1 MRKTA
6 LYSMLLTGFVL
17 FGCSANNQ
25 PVNPTTNSNPNT
37 NINTT
42 NQAKIDE
49 QQAKEIALKEA
60 GGGQVTEF
68 SNDMD
73 DYTPNYDIT
82 VLNGTTEYEY
92 EISAVDGSILK
103 RSLENHPTGTNT
115 VTIDE
120 AKVKEIVN
128 NQVKGTI
135 VSIKLDHD
143 DARLVYD
150 VTVVDET
157 YKYDFEISA
166 VDGSI
171 VSQDKELIN
180 QVSNSTNTQGV
191 TIDEA
196 KAREIALSQ
205 VPNGTII
212 EISFDYEM
220 GVLVYDVTVVEGTT
234 EYDFEISG
242 VDGSIISR
250 SMDSTLD

>member
-1 MRKTA
+1 MRKTV

-17 FGCSANNQ
+17 FGCSAKHQ
-25 PVNPTTNSNPNT
+25 SVNPTTNSNPNP

-68 SNDMD
+68 SYDMD

-82 VLNGTTEYEY
+82 VLNGTSEYEY
-92 EISAVDGSILK
+92 EISAVDGTILK
-103 RSLENHPTGTNT
+103 RSVENHPTGTNT
-115 VTIDE
+115 TTIDE

-128 NQVKGTI
+128 DQVKGTI
-135 VSIKLDHD
+135 VSIKLDQD

-157 YKYDFEISA
+157 YKYEYEISA

-171 VSQDKELIN
+171 VSQDRELIN
-180 QVSNSTNTQGV
+180 QASNSTNMQGV

-196 KAREIALSQ
+196 KAKEIALGQ
-205 VPNGTII
+205 VPNGTIT

-220 GVLVYDVTVVEGTT
+220 GILVYGVTVIEGTT
-234 EYDFEISG
+234 EYEFEISG
-242 VDGSIISR
+242 VDGSIISK
-250 SMDSTLD
+250 SMDSRLD

>member
-68 SNDMD
+68 SYDMD

-103 RSLENHPTGTNT
+103 RSLENHLTGTNT

>member
-1 MRKTA
+1 MRKTV

-17 FGCSANNQ
+17 FGCSAKHQ
-25 PVNPTTNSNPNT
+25 SVNPTTNSNPNT

-68 SNDMD
+68 SYDMD

-82 VLNGTTEYEY
+82 VLNGTSEYEY
-92 EISAVDGSILK
+92 EISAVDGTILK
-103 RSLENHPTGTNT
+103 RSVENHPTGTNT
-115 VTIDE
+115 TTIDE

-128 NQVKGTI
+128 DQVKGTI
-135 VSIKLDHD
+135 VSIKLDQD

-157 YKYDFEISA
+157 YKYEYEISA

-171 VSQDKELIN
+171 VSQDRELIN
-180 QVSNSTNTQGV
+180 QASNSTNMQGV

-196 KAREIALSQ
+196 KAKEIALGQ
-205 VPNGTII
+205 VPNGTIT

-220 GVLVYDVTVVEGTT
+220 GILVYGVTVIEGTT
-234 EYDFEISG
+234 EYEFEISG
-242 VDGSIISR
+242 VDGSIISK
-250 SMDSTLD
+250 SMDSRLD

>member
-68 SNDMD
+68 SYDMD

-92 EISAVDGSILK
+92 EISSVDGSILK

>member
-49 QQAKEIALKEA
+49 QQAKESALKEA

-68 SNDMD
+68 SYDMD

>member
-17 FGCSANNQ
+17 FGCSANKQ

-68 SNDMD
+68 SYDMD

-212 EISFDYEM
+212 EISFDYEL

>member
-60 GGGQVTEF
+60 GSGQVTEF
-68 SNDMD
+68 SYDMD

>member
-1 MRKTA
+1 MKKSA

-17 FGCSANNQ
+17 FGCSANYQ

-37 NINTT
+37 NINST

-68 SNDMD
+68 SYDMD

-103 RSLENHPTGTNT
+103 RSLENHSTGTNIA
-115 VTIDE
+115 TIDE

-135 VSIKLDHD
+135 VSIQLDQD
-143 DARLVYD
+143 DACLVYD

-157 YKYDFEISA
+157 YKYDFEINA

-180 QVSNSTNTQGV
+180 QVSNSTNIQGV
-191 TIDEA
+191 TIDGDKA
-196 KAREIALSQ
+196 KEIALSQ
-205 VPNGTII
+205 VKEGTIT
-212 EISFDYEM
+212 EFSLDYEA
-220 GVLVYDVTVVEGTT
+220 GIPVYEVTVVDGII
-234 EYDFEISG
+234 EYEFEISG
-242 VDGSIISR
+242 VDGSFIAR

>member
-68 SNDMD
+68 SYDMD

-103 RSLENHPTGTNT
+103 RSVENNPTGTNAA
-115 VTIDE
+115 TIDE

>member
-1 MRKTA
+1 MYK
-6 LYSMLLTGFVL
+6 
-17 FGCSANNQ
+17 
-25 PVNPTTNSNPNT
+25 
-37 NINTT
+37 
-42 NQAKIDE
+42 
-49 QQAKEIALKEA
+49 
-60 GGGQVTEF
+60 
-68 SNDMD
+68 
-73 DYTPNYDIT
+73 
-82 VLNGTTEYEY
+82 LNGVMYSEED
-92 EISAVDGSILK
+92 IK
-103 RSLENHPTGTNT
+103 
-115 VTIDE
+115 

>member
-49 QQAKEIALKEA
+49 QQTKEIALKEA

-68 SNDMD
+68 SYDMD

>member
-17 FGCSANNQ
+17 FGCSANQQ
-25 PVNPTTNSNPNT
+25 PVNEATNSSTNT

-42 NQAKIDE
+42 NQ
-49 QQAKEIALKEA
+49 
-60 GGGQVTEF
+60 
-68 SNDMD
+68 
-73 DYTPNYDIT
+73 
-82 VLNGTTEYEY
+82 
-92 EISAVDGSILK
+92 
-103 RSLENHPTGTNT
+103 

-135 VSIKLDHD
+135 VSLNLDQD
-143 DARLVYD
+143 DSRLVYD

-157 YKYDFEISA
+157 YKYEFEISA
-166 VDGSI
+166 ADGSI

-180 QVSNSTNTQGV
+180 QDSNSTNIQGV

-196 KAREIALSQ
+196 KAKEIALGQ
-205 VPNGTII
+205 VPNGTIT
-212 EISFDYEM
+212 EISFDYEN
-220 GVLVYDVTVVEGTT
+220 GVLVYEVTVVEGTT

-242 VDGSIISR
+242 VDGSIISK

>member
-60 GGGQVTEF
+60 GSGQVTEF
-68 SNDMD
+68 SYDMD

-212 EISFDYEM
+212 EISFDYEV

>member
-68 SNDMD
+68 SYDMD

-166 VDGSI
+166 VD
-171 VSQDKELIN
+171 
-180 QVSNSTNTQGV
+180 
-191 TIDEA
+191 
-196 KAREIALSQ
+196 
-205 VPNGTII
+205 
-212 EISFDYEM
+212 
-220 GVLVYDVTVVEGTT
+220 
-234 EYDFEISG
+234 
-242 VDGSIISR
+242 
-250 SMDSTLD
+250 

>member
-1 MRKTA
+1 MKKAT
-6 LYSMLLTGFVL
+6 LYSMLLTGFIL
-17 FGCSANNQ
+17 FGCSANDQ
-25 PVNPTTNSNPNT
+25 SVNSTTNSNPNT

-60 GGGQVTEF
+60 SGGQVTEF
-68 SNDMD
+68 SYDMD
-73 DYTPNYDIT
+73 DYMPNYDIT

-115 VTIDE
+115 ATIDE

-135 VSIKLDHD
+135 ISIKLDYD

-180 QVSNSTNTQGV
+180 QVSNSTNTEGV

>member
-1 MRKTA
+1 MKKAA
-6 LYSMLLTGFVL
+6 LYSILLTGFVL
-17 FGCSANNQ
+17 FGCSANHQ
-25 PVNPTTNSNPNT
+25 SVNPTTNSNPNT

-68 SNDMD
+68 SYDMD

-103 RSLENHPTGTNT
+103 RSVENHPTETNT
-115 VTIDE
+115 EIIDE

-135 VSIKLDHD
+135 VSIKLDQD

-180 QVSNSTNTQGV
+180 QASNSTNIQGV
-191 TIDEA
+191 TIDGA
-196 KAREIALSQ
+196 KAKEIALSQ
-205 VPNGTII
+205 VKGGTIT
-212 EISFDYEM
+212 EFSLDYEA
-220 GVLVYDVTVVEGTT
+220 GIPVYEVTVVDGTI
-234 EYDFEISG
+234 EYEFEISG
-242 VDGSIISR
+242 VDGSIIAR

>member
-1 MRKTA
+1 MGKTA

-25 PVNPTTNSNPNT
+25 PVNPTTKSNPNT

-68 SNDMD
+68 SYDMD

>member
-60 GGGQVTEF
+60 GSGQVTEF
-68 SNDMD
+68 SYDMD

-135 VSIKLDHD
+135 VSLKLDHD

>member
-1 MRKTA
+1 MRKTV

-17 FGCSANNQ
+17 FGCSAKHQ
-25 PVNPTTNSNPNT
+25 LVNPTTNSNPNT

-68 SNDMD
+68 SYDMD

-82 VLNGTTEYEY
+82 VLNGTSEYEY
-92 EISAVDGSILK
+92 EISAVDGTILK
-103 RSLENHPTGTNT
+103 RSVENHPTGTNT
-115 VTIDE
+115 TTIDE

-128 NQVKGTI
+128 DQVKGTI
-135 VSIKLDHD
+135 VSIKLDQD

-150 VTVVDET
+150 VTVVNET
-157 YKYDFEISA
+157 YKYEYEISA

-171 VSQDKELIN
+171 VSQDRELIN
-180 QVSNSTNTQGV
+180 QASNSTNMQGV

-196 KAREIALSQ
+196 KAKEIALGQ
-205 VPNGTII
+205 VPNGTIT

-220 GVLVYDVTVVEGTT
+220 GILVYGVTVIEGTT
-234 EYDFEISG
+234 EYEFEISG
-242 VDGSIISR
+242 VDGSIISK
-250 SMDSTLD
+250 SMDSRLD

>member
-1 MRKTA
+1 MSLF
-6 LYSMLLTGFVL
+6 LYL
-17 FGCSANNQ
+17 FFI
-25 PVNPTTNSNPNT
+25 PNKRSVGIT
-37 NINTT
+37 HTKYYRT
-42 NQAKIDE
+42 
-49 QQAKEIALKEA
+49 
-60 GGGQVTEF
+60 
-68 SNDMD
+68 
-73 DYTPNYDIT
+73 YTPNYDIT

-220 GVLVYDVTVVEGTT
+220 GGLVYDVTVVEGTT

>member
-6 LYSMLLTGFVL
+6 LYSMLLTGFFL

-68 SNDMD
+68 SYDMD

>member
-68 SNDMD
+68 SDDMD

>member
-60 GGGQVTEF
+60 GSGQVTEF
-68 SNDMD
+68 SYDMD

-135 VSIKLDHD
+135 VSIKLDND

>member
-68 SNDMD
+68 SYDMD

-103 RSLENHPTGTNT
+103 RSLENHLTGTNT

-242 VDGSIISR
+242 VDGSIISG

>member
-17 FGCSANNQ
+17 FECSANNQ

-37 NINTT
+37 NIDTT

-68 SNDMD
+68 SYDMD

-250 SMDSTLD
+250 SMDSILD

>member
-25 PVNPTTNSNPNT
+25 PVNPTINSNPNT

-60 GGGQVTEF
+60 GSGQVTEF
-68 SNDMD
+68 SYDMD

>member
-1 MRKTA
+1 MRKTV

-17 FGCSANNQ
+17 FGCSAKHQ
-25 PVNPTTNSNPNT
+25 SVNPTTNSNPNT

-68 SNDMD
+68 SYDMD

-82 VLNGTTEYEY
+82 VLNGTSEYEY
-92 EISAVDGSILK
+92 EISAVDGTILK
-103 RSLENHPTGTNT
+103 RSVENHPTGTNT
-115 VTIDE
+115 TTIDE

-128 NQVKGTI
+128 DQVKGTI
-135 VSIKLDHD
+135 VSIKLDQD

-157 YKYDFEISA
+157 YKYEYEISA

-171 VSQDKELIN
+171 VSQDRELIN
-180 QVSNSTNTQGV
+180 QASNSTNMQGV

-196 KAREIALSQ
+196 KAKEIALGQ
-205 VPNGTII
+205 VLNGTIT

-220 GVLVYDVTVVEGTT
+220 GILVYGVTVIEGTT
-234 EYDFEISG
+234 EYEFEISG
-242 VDGSIISR
+242 VDGSIISK
-250 SMDSTLD
+250 SMDSRLD

>member
-1 MRKTA
+1 MDA
-6 LYSMLLTGFVL
+6 
-17 FGCSANNQ
+17 Q
-25 PVNPTTNSNPNT
+25 QTTNRLIQHNSNPNT

-60 GGGQVTEF
+60 GGGQVTQF
-68 SNDMD
+68 SYDMD

>member
-1 MRKTA
+1 
-6 LYSMLLTGFVL
+6 
-17 FGCSANNQ
+17 
-25 PVNPTTNSNPNT
+25 
-37 NINTT
+37 
-42 NQAKIDE
+42 
-49 QQAKEIALKEA
+49 
-60 GGGQVTEF
+60 
-68 SNDMD
+68 MD

>member
-1 MRKTA
+1 MRKTV

-17 FGCSANNQ
+17 FGCSAKHQ
-25 PVNPTTNSNPNT
+25 SVNPTTNSNPNT
-37 NINTT
+37 NVNTT

-68 SNDMD
+68 SYDMD

-82 VLNGTTEYEY
+82 VLNGTSEYEY
-92 EISAVDGSILK
+92 EISAVDGTILK
-103 RSLENHPTGTNT
+103 RSVENHPTGTNT
-115 VTIDE
+115 TTIDE

-128 NQVKGTI
+128 DQVKGTI
-135 VSIKLDHD
+135 VSIKLDQD

-157 YKYDFEISA
+157 YKYEYEISA

-171 VSQDKELIN
+171 VSQDRELIN
-180 QVSNSTNTQGV
+180 QASNSTNMQGV

-196 KAREIALSQ
+196 KAKEIALGQ
-205 VPNGTII
+205 VPNGTIT

-220 GVLVYDVTVVEGTT
+220 GILVYGVTVIEGTT
-234 EYDFEISG
+234 EYEFEISG
-242 VDGSIISR
+242 VDGSIISK
-250 SMDSTLD
+250 SMDSRLD

>member
-17 FGCSANNQ
+17 FGCSANQQ
-25 PVNPTTNSNPNT
+25 PVNEVTNSNTNT

-42 NQAKIDE
+42 NQVTIDE
-49 QQAKEIALKEA
+49 AKAKEIALKEA

-68 SNDMD
+68 SQDMD

-82 VLNGTTEYEY
+82 ILNGTTEYEF

-103 RSLENHPTGTNT
+103 RSVENHPTGTNAA
-115 VTIDE
+115 TIDE
-120 AKVKEIVN
+120 AKVKEIIN

-135 VSIKLDHD
+135 VSLKLDQD

-157 YKYDFEISA
+157 YKYEFEISA

-180 QVSNSTNTQGV
+180 QASNSTNTQGV

-196 KAREIALSQ
+196 KAKEIALGQ
-205 VPNGTII
+205 VPNGTIT
-212 EISFDYEM
+212 EISFDYEN
-220 GVLVYDVTVVEGTT
+220 GVLVYEVTVVEGTT

-242 VDGSIISR
+242 VDGSIISK

>member
-68 SNDMD
+68 SQDMD

>member
-1 MRKTA
+1 M
-6 LYSMLLTGFVL
+6 
-17 FGCSANNQ
+17 
-25 PVNPTTNSNPNT
+25 
-37 NINTT
+37 
-42 NQAKIDE
+42 
-49 QQAKEIALKEA
+49 
-60 GGGQVTEF
+60 
-68 SNDMD
+68 
-73 DYTPNYDIT
+73 
-82 VLNGTTEYEY
+82 
-92 EISAVDGSILK
+92 
-103 RSLENHPTGTNT
+103 
-115 VTIDE
+115 
-120 AKVKEIVN
+120 
-128 NQVKGTI
+128 
-135 VSIKLDHD
+135 
-143 DARLVYD
+143 
-150 VTVVDET
+150 TVVDET

-242 VDGSIISR
+242 VDGSIISK